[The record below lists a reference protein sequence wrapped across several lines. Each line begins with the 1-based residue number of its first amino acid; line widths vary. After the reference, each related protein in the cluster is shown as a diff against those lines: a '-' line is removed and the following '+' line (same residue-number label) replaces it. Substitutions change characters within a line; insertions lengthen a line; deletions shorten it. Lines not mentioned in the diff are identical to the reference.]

1 MRPLLVLAAASV
13 LALATGCA
21 RERPSVIVLSLE
33 SMRAD
38 QLEARFGDEPVA
50 PILAG
55 LANEGVLFEKAVSG
69 APWTTPSMMSV
80 MTGHLP
86 GEHGVEE
93 HDRALASQIG
103 TLAERFRAAGYRTA
117 AMTPAVTL
125 RGEYGFAR
133 GFEIYDNENFG
144 HNLLSSPSLI
154 SKAQQRIE
162 NWRDEPFFI
171 WVHLWDPHYNYIPEP
186 AYQAR
191 FERGTQP
198 ANEDVQCLKWIKNPM
213 SLDEAEYLKGK
224 YQAEIRYTDDWV
236 GRLLKTLEEQG
247 LRDDVIIALVG
258 DHGESFLEHEWLGHT
273 AYVHDTNVRVPLAL
287 HWRGRLAPARIAE
300 YVSTAS
306 LGRTLLRLVGLDD
319 EGFGARPPLPMPMPG
334 QADAAYDADAHAP
347 VARTI
352 RRNCLTSVH
361 QGALKYTLDFR
372 GCTEQLF
379 DLDADPAEQI
389 DVAASRPE
397 DLARMRALL
406 AARYEG
412 YRGLNLPRAS
422 MPKEIVD
429 EAQAQLRTLG
439 YVGGGGADAGGDTSA
454 VQCAPMTP
462 LGRDTFGDIVVDEPC
477 PAEDALA
484 CVAALGATR

>member
-1 MRPLLVLAAASV
+1 MRPLLLLAAASV

-55 LANEGVLFEKAVSG
+55 LANEGVLFEKAFAG

-133 GFEIYDNENFG
+133 GFEIYENENFG
-144 HNLLSSPSLI
+144 HNMLSSPSLI

-162 NWRDEPFFI
+162 SWREEPFFI

-213 SLDEAEYLKGK
+213 TLDEAEYLKGK
-224 YQAEIRYTDDWV
+224 YQAEIRFTDDWV
-236 GRLLKTLEEQG
+236 GRLLETLEEQG
-247 LRDDVIIALVG
+247 LRDDVIIAIVG
-258 DHGESFLEHEWLGHT
+258 DHGEGFLEHDWLGHT
-273 AYVHDTNVRVPLAL
+273 NFVWDTYVHVPLAL
-287 HWRGRLAPARIAE
+287 HWRGRLAPSRFTE
-300 YVSTAS
+300 PVSTAS
-306 LGRTLLRLVGLDD
+306 LGRTLLRLTGLDD
-319 EGFGARPPLPMPMPG
+319 EGFGARPPLPIPG
-334 QADAAYDADAHAP
+334 HVDLPFDAEAHAP
-347 VARTI
+347 VTRTI
-352 RRNCLTSVH
+352 RQNCYSAVYS
-361 QGALKYTLDFR
+361 GDLKYTLDFR
-372 GCTEQLF
+372 TCTEALF
-379 DLDADPAEQI
+379 DLAADPGEKNDI
-389 DVAASRPE
+389 AATDPE
-397 DLARMRALL
+397 KSERMRALL
-406 AARYEG
+406 ARKYDG
-412 YRGLNLPRAS
+412 YRSLNLPRAS

-429 EAQAQLRTLG
+429 EAQSQLRTLG
-439 YVGGGGADAGGDTSA
+439 YVGGGGIDAGGDTGA

-462 LGRDTFGDIVVDEPC
+462 LGRDSFGDLIIDEPC
-477 PAEDALA
+477 PEADVLA
-484 CVAALGATR
+484 CLEALGATR